1 MANYTDGAL
10 RQRFIRLWSV
20 VALLFLLVQAMGAA
34 DSDERLRWLHTEI
47 ARHDDLYFKK
57 AAPEISDAEYDTLKR
72 EMRALEK
79 TQAQSVGDDRSRAF
93 PTYRHREPMLSL
105 EKAYSEAELRSFI
118 DRVQRAAGGR
128 QEMTWV
134 IEPKFDGLA
143 VSVTYEGGKLVRAVT
158 RGNGLEGDDVT
169 ANVLTIA
176 GLPRTLPAGCP
187 DVVEARGEV
196 YMSYAEYDR
205 INAERAEVDEEIF
218 AHPRNL
224 AAGTLKQRDPVEVAK
239 RRLSVVF
246 YGLGAWKGAAEA
258 PVSQQALHVQL
269 RAWGLPGVESF
280 AVASTADEVWAAVER
295 AGRQRAS
302 LGFPTD
308 GAVVKIDSVATQRAL
323 GASDEAPRWAVA
335 YKFPPERVTTRLRAI
350 TLQVGRTGVITPV
363 AELEPVKIGGTT
375 IARATLHNAGEIVR
389 RDLRVGDFVYVE
401 KAGEIVPAIAGVDL
415 GRRATGVVAFG
426 FPQKCPACETP
437 LVRVDGE
444 AAVRCPNS
452 RCGAQVRRRI
462 EHFASPDGAGIKG
475 LGPVLIETLVAA
487 EKVGSVADLY
497 RLRSE
502 DSVSASVL
510 VEIERSKRVELG
522 RFIFGLG
529 FPGVGQKAA
538 EAMAARVGSLAAVM
552 KEAGLGEESRA
563 LIVELVG
570 LGVNPQAEVAV
581 VSGLLAGKTVVLTGT
596 LPTWSRAEATR
607 RIEAAGG
614 KVAGSVSRKTDWV
627 VAGEDAGEKL
637 EDAHTLGITVIDE
650 AKLRSLLEEK

>member
-10 RQRFIRLWSV
+10 RHRFIRLWSV
-20 VALLFLLVQAMGAA
+20 LVLLCLLVQAVGAA
-34 DSDERLRWLHTEI
+34 DSDERLRWLRTEI
-47 ARHDDLYFKK
+47 ARHDELYFKK

-79 TQAQSVGDDRSRAF
+79 TQAQPVGDDRSGDF

-105 EKAYSEAELRSFI
+105 GKTYSEAELRAFI
-118 DRVQRAAGGR
+118 DRVQRVLGGR

-143 VSVTYEGGKLVRAVT
+143 ISVTYENGKLVRAVT

-187 DVVEARGEV
+187 DVVEVRGEV
-196 YMSYAEYDR
+196 YMSYAEYNR
-205 INAERAEVDEEIF
+205 INVERAEADEDVF

-224 AAGTLKQRDPVEVAK
+224 AAGTLKQRDPAEVAK
-239 RRLSVVF
+239 RRLSIVF
-246 YGLGAWKGAAEA
+246 YGLGAWQGAVAA
-258 PVSQQALHVQL
+258 PVSQQALHAQL
-269 RAWGLPGVESF
+269 RAWRLPGVESF
-280 AVASTADEVWAAVER
+280 AVASTADEVWAAVEL

-308 GAVVKIDSVATQRAL
+308 GAVVKIDAVAAQRAL
-323 GASDEAPRWAVA
+323 GASDEAPHWAVA
-335 YKFPPERVTTRLRAI
+335 YKFSPERVTTRLKAI
-350 TLQVGRTGVITPV
+350 TLQVGRTGIVTPV
-363 AELEPVKIGGTT
+363 AELEPVKISGTT
-375 IARATLHNAGEIVR
+375 IARATLHNADEIAR

-401 KAGEIVPAIAGVDL
+401 KAGEIIPAIAGVDL
-415 GRRATGVVAFG
+415 SRRAPGAVAFG
-426 FPQKCPACETP
+426 FPQKCPACDTT
-437 LVRVDGE
+437 LVRVEGE

-475 LGPVLIETLVAA
+475 LGPVLIETLVTAG
-487 EKVGSVADLY
+487 KVDSVADLY
-497 RLRSE
+497 RLKRE
-502 DSVSASVL
+502 DGVSAAVL
-510 VEIERSKRVELG
+510 EEIERSKQVELG
-522 RFIFGLG
+522 LFIFGLG
-529 FPGVGQKAA
+529 FPDIGRKAA
-538 EAMAARVGSLAAVM
+538 ETLAARYGNLDALA
-552 KEAGLGEESRA
+552 EAGGLGEENRA
-563 LIVELVG
+563 LIVELVK
-570 LGVNPQAEVAV
+570 LGVTPQAVVAV
-581 VSGLLAGKTVVLTGT
+581 ASGSLAGKTVVLTGT

-614 KVAGSVSRKTDWV
+614 KVAGSVNRKTDWV
-627 VAGEDAGEKL
+627 VAGEGAGAKL
-637 EDAHTLGITVIDE
+637 EDARTLGITVIDE

>member
-1 MANYTDGAL
+1 M
-10 RQRFIRLWSV
+10 V
-20 VALLFLLVQAMGAA
+20 VILFFSFVQAVGAA
-34 DSDERLRWLHTEI
+34 DSDERLRWLRTEI
-47 ARHDDLYFKK
+47 ARHDELYFKK

-79 TQAQSVGDDRSRAF
+79 TQAQTVGDDRSGAF

-105 EKAYSEAELRSFI
+105 EKAYSEAELRAFI

-176 GLPRTLPAGCP
+176 DLPRTLPAGCP
-187 DVVEARGEV
+187 DVVEVRGEV
-196 YMSYAEYDR
+196 YMSYAEYNR
-205 INAERAEVDEEIF
+205 INAERAEAGEEVF

-224 AAGTLKQRDPVEVAK
+224 AAGTLKQRDPAEVAK
-239 RRLSVVF
+239 RRLSIVF
-246 YGLGAWKGAAEA
+246 YGLGAWQGAATA
-258 PVSQQALHVQL
+258 PVSQQALHVQV

-295 AGRQRAS
+295 VGRQRAS

-308 GAVVKIDSVATQRAL
+308 GAVVKIDAVAAQRAL
-323 GASDEAPRWAVA
+323 GASDEAPHWAVA

-350 TLQVGRTGVITPV
+350 TLQVGRTGVVTPV
-363 AELEPVKIGGTT
+363 AELETVKIGGTT
-375 IARATLHNAGEIVR
+375 IARATLHNEDEIAR

-401 KAGEIVPAIAGVDL
+401 KAGEIIPAIAGVDL
-415 GRRATGVVAFG
+415 SRRVPGAEVFAF
-426 FPQKCPACETP
+426 PDKCPSCETT
-437 LVRVDGE
+437 LVRVEGE

-452 RCGAQVRRRI
+452 RCGAQVRRRV

-475 LGPVLIETLVAA
+475 LGPVLIETLVTAG
-487 EKVGSVADLY
+487 KVGSVADLY
-497 RLRSE
+497 RLKRE
-502 DSVSASVL
+502 DGVSAAMLS
-510 VEIERSKRVELG
+510 EIERSKQVELG

-538 EAMAARVGSLAAVM
+538 EEMAARVGSLTALM
-552 KEAGLGEESRA
+552 EEAGLSEESRA
-563 LIVELVG
+563 LIVELVK
-570 LGVNPQAEVAV
+570 LGVNPQAVMAVA
-581 VSGLLAGKTVVLTGT
+581 SGSLAGKTVVLTGT

-607 RIEAAGG
+607 RIEAAGA

-627 VAGEDAGEKL
+627 VAGEGAGAKL
-637 EDAHTLGITVIDE
+637 EDAHTLGIMVIDE
-650 AKLRSLLEEK
+650 ARLRSLLEEK